1 MGAAGPLAAVTY
13 VFGPIALLFSL
24 IVFLVGWSRIQLKVH
39 NFAQVSAGILL
50 AFISTFL
57 QIFLIVKWLK

>member
-13 VFGPIALLFSL
+13 VFGPIALIFAI

-39 NFAQVSAGILL
+39 NFAQVIAGIIL
-50 AFISTFL
+50 AFISTYL
-57 QIFLIVKWLK
+57 QIYFIVKWF